1 MGYEKASKAR
11 QLGSLLR
18 LKEDPVEVRQMPYLS
33 IERTSQ
39 GLRPC
44 AASHVKR

>member
-1 MGYEKASKAR
+1 MQMMKTAG
-11 QLGSLLR
+11 
-18 LKEDPVEVRQMPYLS
+18 LKPNPS